1 MEDSQTDLENFF
13 VDRGLVSREQL
24 QSLLEEQRQSGIFLG
39 TLLTQKGFL
48 SEQQL
53 VPALA
58 EYLDLP
64 FVNLDEI
71 TVDPD
76 ALSRVPAK
84 LATTY
89 NLFPVSYRD
98 NQLQVAIA
106 DPFDVRT
113 LDELTL
119 LVDCKIKP
127 VMAGSAG
134 IRKAI
139 QTHYGVGA
147 STVKQLVDSSAGE
160 GRENRKPLAEDI
172 SSLADATSIVSFV
185 NELLMQA
192 VKARATDLHLEPY
205 EENMRV
211 RQRIDGILYEI
222 PVPKDVKTLH
232 QAVVSRIK
240 VMAALDIAERRLP
253 QDGRIKIRI
262 VGEELDL
269 RVSILPTAY
278 GEAVDI
284 RILSAQGL
292 LSLEQLGLAEDHR
305 DTFEKLIANPHG
317 IIFVTGPTGSGKSTT
332 VYACLSKLNQ
342 PGRMI
347 LTIEDPIE
355 YHIPGM
361 VQMQVH
367 PKIGLSFAQGLRSM
381 LRHDPDVMMVG
392 EVRDVETAEITIRSS
407 LTGHLVF
414 STLHTNDAAGGVAR
428 LIDMGTEPYLVS
440 SSVLAFLAQR
450 LVRMICQDCRKPH
463 DPDPSLMRDFE
474 IQQLPAHIMRGEGCA
489 SCMHTGYRGRTAI
502 HELLLMSDSIQSLIL
517 QRASA
522 QEIAAEAR
530 RQGMRTLRQDGWQ
543 RVLRG
548 ITTPE
553 EVLRVA

>member
-1 MEDSQTDLENFF
+1 MEEQQGHLEQFLI
-13 VDRGLVSREQL
+13 DRGLVTQEQIDAVL
-24 QSLLEEQRQSGIFLG
+24 NKDQHADAFVG
-39 TLLTQKGFL
+39 TVLTQNGLLT
-48 SEQQL
+48 EDQL
-53 VPALA
+53 IHALA
-58 EYLDLP
+58 DYLNVAYIKL
-64 FVNLDEI
+64 ESI
-71 TVDPD
+71 EVDAE
-76 ALSRVPAK
+76 ALARVPVKVAS
-84 LATTY
+84 TY
-89 NLFPVSYRD
+89 NLFPVALKD
-98 NQLQVAIA
+98 KQLKIAIA

-113 LDELTL
+113 LDEVTL
-119 LVDCKIKP
+119 LVDCKLKP
-127 VMAGSAG
+127 VLAGSTD
-134 IRKAI
+134 IRQAI
-139 QTHYGVGA
+139 QKHYGIGA
-147 STVKQLVDSSAGE
+147 SAVKQLVESTSEQKAQE
-160 GRENRKPLAEDI
+160 PLAEDI
-172 SSLADATSIVSFV
+172 SALADATSIVSFV
-185 NELLMQA
+185 NELLLKS
-192 VKARATDLHLEPY
+192 VKSRATDLHLEPY
-205 EENMRV
+205 EQTMRV
-211 RQRIDGILYEI
+211 RQRVDGILYEI
-222 PVPKDVKTLH
+222 PVPKDIKSLH

-240 VMAALDIAERRLP
+240 VMAMLDIAERRLP

-262 VGEELDL
+262 KGSELDL

-292 LSLEQLGLAEDHR
+292 LNLEQLGLAEDYR
-305 DTFEKLIANPHG
+305 ETFEHLIAKPHG

-332 VYACLSKLNQ
+332 VYACLSKLNE

-392 EVRDVETAEITIRSS
+392 EVRDGETAEITIRSS

-414 STLHTNDAAGGVAR
+414 STLHTNDASGGVAR
-428 LIDMGTEPYLVS
+428 LLDMGTEPYLVA

-450 LVRMICQDCRKPH
+450 LVRVICEECRKPCE
-463 DPDPSLMRDFE
+463 PDASLMRDFDIE
-474 IQQLPAHIMRGEGCA
+474 QLPVHIMRGEGCSA
-489 SCMHTGYRGRTAI
+489 CMGTGYRGRTAI
-502 HELLLMSDSIQSLIL
+502 HELLLLNDPIQSLVL
-517 QRASA
+517 KRASA
-522 QEIAAEAR
+522 QEIAAEAK

-543 RVLRG
+543 RVLKG